1 LIQKRNRFRAPCS
14 AVRNSFLVHALPQA
28 IVFNLVLSIGA
39 ASAMPFGIESPASGA
54 SLVQEAGLACD
65 RNGRC
70 YDTNRRARASQRYY
84 APRQYGYNSGY
95 DGYSRG
101 YAQPYYGAYGPPAV
115 GIGVGP
121 FGVGV
126 F

>member
-1 LIQKRNRFRAPCS
+1 MKKLILSTLA
-14 AVRNSFLVHALPQA
+14 AAA
-28 IVFNLVLSIGA
+28 IGGLSIAA
-39 ASAMPFGIESPASGA
+39 ASAMPFNSGLPAAGQ
-54 SLVQEAGLACD
+54 SLVHDARVACD

-70 YDTNRRARASQRYY
+70 YDSNRRARSSQRHY
-84 APRQYGYNSGY
+84 APRYGYNRGY
-95 DGYSRG
+95 GYGGG

-121 FGVGV
+121 FGVSV